1 MSAKPPRVPP
11 RRSKGTCSSLRT
23 IAPRPGRYA
32 LAMRIARF
40 SHSGEV
46 SYGLV
51 LGPDRP
57 AGEAGRPA
65 GEAGGPADG
74 TGTASGTGSINGS
87 GVNGSAVNEG
97 PAADQLMVAQL
108 AGHPFGGRAEDIKL
122 TGIRYPLASVRLL
135 APILPSKV
143 ICVGKNYADHA
154 REMGTEPP
162 EEPVIFLKPS
172 TAVSGPGDSIVRPT
186 DLSERVDYEGELA
199 VVIGR
204 LCRQVPAGR
213 VLEVIFGYTCA
224 NDVTARDLQA
234 RDGQWTRAKGFDTF
248 CPLGP
253 WMETGVDPADLELST
268 SLNGEV
274 KQHSR
279 TSLMLH
285 GVAELIMAV
294 SQVMTLLPGDVLL
307 TGTPAGVG
315 PMGKGDQVSVTIEG
329 IGTLTNPV
337 TDRD

>member
-1 MSAKPPRVPP
+1 
-11 RRSKGTCSSLRT
+11 
-23 IAPRPGRYA
+23 
-32 LAMRIARF
+32 MRIARF
-40 SHSGEV
+40 SHNGEV

-57 AGEAGRPA
+57 AGEAA
-65 GEAGGPADG
+65 GPGNGSAAAG
-74 TGTASGTGSINGS
+74 ASGTGGTSGS
-87 GVNGSAVNEG
+87 TDS
-97 PAADQLMVAQL
+97 AADQLTVAQL

-122 TGIRYPLASVRLL
+122 TGVRFPLAAVRLL

-143 ICVGKNYADHA
+143 ICIGRNYAEHA
-154 REMGTEPP
+154 REMGTEAPD
-162 EEPVIFLKPS
+162 EPVIFLKPS
-172 TAVSGPGDSIVRPT
+172 TAVAGPGDPIVRPT

-204 LCRQVPAGR
+204 LFRQLPAERVP
-213 VLEVIFGYTCA
+213 EVIFGYTCA

-253 WMETGVDPADLELST
+253 WIETDVDPADLELST
-268 SLNGEV
+268 RLNGEV
-274 KQHSR
+274 RQHSR
-279 TSLMLH
+279 TSLMMH
-285 GVAELIMAV
+285 NVPALIVAV

-337 TDRD
+337 TDRE

>member
-1 MSAKPPRVPP
+1 
-11 RRSKGTCSSLRT
+11 
-23 IAPRPGRYA
+23 
-32 LAMRIARF
+32 MRIARF
-40 SHSGEV
+40 SHNGEV

-51 LGPDRP
+51 LGPD
-57 AGEAGRPA
+57 RPA

-253 WMETGVDPADLELST
+253 WMETDVDPADLELST